1 MNRYSR
7 QGWIG
12 LAAGLASS
20 PALIA
25 TQDSALI
32 AIALAAIIGKGFE
45 LLFRYTRY
53 AYLDSLMTGATFG
66 VSFWASVS
74 LIIVPV
80 IRGQM
85 PQWTAEGMRALSP
98 QLTGW
103 VLYGASVGLVLQALH
118 DLMRPGNQSLS
129 VVTAG
134 ILPNKHV
141 VILGGGFGGV
151 STAKRLEHLFGA
163 DQSVEL
169 TLVSETNAL
178 LFTPMLAEVAG
189 SSLEPTH
196 ISTPLRTSLRR
207 TRVMRGKVSQI
218 DLERRRVTVLCGDCS
233 ATETLTYDHLVLALG
248 SVSNYLGLENVQRR
262 AFDFKSLIDAIRIRN
277 HVIDMFERA
286 DREPDKTTRQEIL
299 TFVVAGGGFAGVELA
314 GALNDF
320 GRGMLADYPS
330 LRPEDLRVILV
341 HSRERILPELSE
353 KLAAYALERMRQRG
367 VVFKL
372 NSRLTDVRPGAV
384 MLKPMSGA
392 NASPIGRSHQEMS
405 GAGEARGRQAEA
417 GNNTSS
423 IERSHQEDEE
433 IPAQTLV
440 WTAGTAPN
448 PILKRLPV
456 ERDKRGAVIVDSTLA
471 VRNFPGVWAVGDCA
485 AMTDAKTAKP
495 YPPTAQFALRA
506 ARTLAKNIHA
516 SFHDKPLTPFHF
528 DSLGALCVVGH
539 QTACAELT
547 VPFARTKSVT
557 FSGLIAWI
565 MWRAFYLAKLPGLER
580 KARVLVDWTM
590 ELFFPRDI
598 VQTIDITALRGFE
611 TPPSEAQGRKAAARE
626 VVLETSSQ
634 KFA

>member
-45 LLFRYTRY
+45 LLFRYTQY

-66 VSFWASVS
+66 VSFWASIS

-103 VLYGASVGLVLQALH
+103 VLYGASVGLVLQALR
-118 DLMRPGNQSLS
+118 DLMRPGDRSLS
-129 VVTAG
+129 VVPTR

-163 DQSVEL
+163 DQSVEF

-207 TRVMRGKVSQI
+207 TRVIRGKASQI
-218 DLERRRVTVLCGDCS
+218 DLERRRVTVLCGDGS

-341 HSRERILPELSE
+341 HPRERILPELSE
-353 KLAAYALERMRQRG
+353 KLAAYALERMRERG

-372 NSRLTDVRPGAV
+372 NSRLTDAGPVAV
-384 MLKPMSGA
+384 ILKP
-392 NASPIGRSHQEMS
+392 
-405 GAGEARGRQAEA
+405 
-417 GNNTSS
+417 
-423 IERSHQEDEE
+423 DEE

-448 PILKRLPV
+448 PLLKRLPV

-485 AMTDAKTAKP
+485 AVTDPKTAKP

-516 SFHDKPLTPFHF
+516 SVHDKPLTPFHF

-598 VQTIDITALRGFE
+598 VQTIDITALRGRE
-611 TPPSEAQGRKAAARE
+611 TPP
-626 VVLETSSQ
+626 VVLETSSP
-634 KFA
+634 KLA